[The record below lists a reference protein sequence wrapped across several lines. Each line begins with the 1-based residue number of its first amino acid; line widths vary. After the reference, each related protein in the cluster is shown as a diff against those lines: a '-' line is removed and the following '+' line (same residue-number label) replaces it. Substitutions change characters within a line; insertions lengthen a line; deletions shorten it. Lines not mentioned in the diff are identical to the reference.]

1 MAEKMDT
8 SFVINTPEGLLKD
21 NDRGCTERIKR
32 LRRLSHSTQ
41 PHLDLERAKIET
53 DVYKEYEGSVSVPV
67 LRALVLKEYFSKKTL
82 YLGDDEL
89 LVGEKGKDPQCSP
102 TFPELCCHTIEDM
115 HIMND
120 RKLVNFT
127 VTEDDLKLQEEEII
141 PYWKNRAVREHLL
154 KAMTQEWR
162 DCYEVGMFTEF
173 MEQRG
178 PGHTAG
184 GKNFYIKGYG
194 DYKKEI
200 EQAIKELDYFNDPEA
215 YDKEQEL
222 RAMDICCDAII
233 ILGKRYHDLALE
245 KAAEEKD
252 PVRKA
257 ELEQIAANCAV
268 VPEHKPETYW
278 QALQMYWFTHLG
290 VTTELNPWDAFTPGR
305 LDQHLIPF
313 YEKDT
318 AAGTLDDTR
327 ALELLECL
335 WVKLFNSPAPVKVGV
350 TLKESGTYVDFA
362 NINSGGVKEDGTDA
376 VNAVSY
382 LILDCMEDMR
392 QNQPNSNVQISKVT
406 PDKFL
411 KRACEIARQGW
422 GQPAFYNTD
431 ELIQEL
437 VNQGKSLVDARNA
450 GCSGC
455 VETGAWG
462 TEAYWLT
469 GYLNIPKCLQLA
481 LYDGYD
487 VMFKKQ
493 IGPHTGKAEDFKSYD
508 ELWNA
513 FKTQLEYIIDV
524 KMRGNLVIERI
535 YAEMMPA
542 PFLSICTDDCI
553 KKGKDYN
560 AGGARYNT
568 SYIQGVGIGTISDAL
583 SSIKFNVFDNQ
594 KFTMKE
600 LIDAMNDDFKG
611 HEDILNLVKNKTPK
625 YGNDD
630 DYADDIM
637 VSVFNEYK
645 DYITGRPTTRGGV
658 YHVDMLPT
666 TCHVYFGDVMIA
678 SPNGRLAHIPLSEG
692 ISPEKGADINGPTAV
707 VKSCSKMN
715 HCETGGTLLNQKF
728 TPAAIAGEKG
738 IDNLAALIR
747 SYFALNGHH
756 MQFNVIDRQTLI
768 EAQKNPEEYKEL
780 IVRVAGY
787 SDYFRN
793 LDKPL
798 QNEIIERTEQSF
810 GGCGCC

>member
-1 MAEKMDT
+1 
-8 SFVINTPEGLLKD
+8 
-21 NDRGCTERIKR
+21 
-32 LRRLSHSTQ
+32 
-41 PHLDLERAKIET
+41 
-53 DVYKEYEGSVSVPV
+53 
-67 LRALVLKEYFSKKTL
+67 
-82 YLGDDEL
+82 
-89 LVGEKGKDPQCSP
+89 
-102 TFPELCCHTIEDM
+102 
-115 HIMND
+115 
-120 RKLVNFT
+120 
-127 VTEDDLKLQEEEII
+127 
-141 PYWKNRAVREHLL
+141 
-154 KAMTQEWR
+154 
-162 DCYEVGMFTEF
+162 
-173 MEQRG
+173 
-178 PGHTAG
+178 
-184 GKNFYIKGYG
+184 
-194 DYKKEI
+194 
-200 EQAIKELDYFNDPEA
+200 
-215 YDKEQEL
+215 
-222 RAMDICCDAII
+222 
-233 ILGKRYHDLALE
+233 
-245 KAAEEKD
+245 
-252 PVRKA
+252 
-257 ELEQIAANCAV
+257 
-268 VPEHKPETYW
+268 
-278 QALQMYWFTHLG
+278 
-290 VTTELNPWDAFTPGR
+290 
-305 LDQHLIPF
+305 
-313 YEKDT
+313 
-318 AAGTLDDTR
+318 
-327 ALELLECL
+327 
-335 WVKLFNSPAPVKVGV
+335 
-350 TLKESGTYVDFA
+350 
-362 NINSGGVKEDGTDA
+362 
-376 VNAVSY
+376 
-382 LILDCMEDMR
+382 MEDMR

-594 KFTMKE
+594 KFSMKE
-600 LIDAMNDDFKG
+600 LIDAMNDNFEG

-715 HCETGGTLLNQKF
+715 HCQTGGTLLNQKF

-747 SYFALNGHH
+747 SYFALDGHH

>member
-1 MAEKMDT
+1 MAEKVVDI
-8 SFVINTPEGLLKD
+8 SFSMTTPENLKKD
-21 NDRGCTERIKR
+21 YDRGCTPRIQR
-32 LRRLSHSTQ
+32 LRRISHETQ
-41 PHLDLERAKIET
+41 PHLDLQRALIET
-53 DVYKEYEGSVSVPV
+53 EVYKEWEGKVSVPV
-67 LRALVLKEYFSKKTL
+67 LRAMVLKEYFSKKDL
-82 YLGDDEL
+82 YLGEDEL
-89 LVGEKGKDPQCSP
+89 LVGEKGVDPQCSP

-115 HIMND
+115 HVMND
-120 RKLVNFT
+120 RELVNFK
-127 VTEDDLKLQEEEII
+127 VTEEQFKQQEDIII
-141 PYWKNRAVREHLL
+141 PYWKGKATRDRLL
-154 KAMTQEWR
+154 ASQTQEWR
-162 DCYEVGMFTEF
+162 DYYFSGMFTEF

-184 GKNFYIKGYG
+184 GKNFYIKGYN

-200 EQAIKELDYFNDPEA
+200 ATAIEALDYFNDPEA

-222 RAMDICCDAII
+222 RAMDICCDAVI

-245 KAAEEKD
+245 KAKECAD

-268 VPEHKPETYW
+268 VPAEKPQTYW

-305 LDQHLIPF
+305 LDQHLFPF

-318 AAGTLDDTR
+318 EAGILDDTR

-350 TLKESGTYVDFA
+350 TLKESGTYVDFP
-362 NINSGGVKEDGTDA
+362 NINSGGVTEDGRDG

-392 QNQPNSNVQISKVT
+392 QNQPNSNVQISKKT
-406 PDKFL
+406 PEKFV

-431 ELIQEL
+431 EIIQEML
-437 VNQGKSLVDARNA
+437 NQGKSLVDARNS
-450 GCSGC
+450 GSSGC

-469 GYLNIPKCLQLA
+469 GYLNIPKCLELA
-481 LYDGYD
+481 LHNGFDP
-487 VMFKKQ
+487 MSKKQ
-493 IGPHTGKAEDFKSYD
+493 LGPKTGELSDFKSYED
-508 ELWNA
+508 VYAA
-513 FKTQLEYIIDV
+513 FRTQLRHAIDV
-524 KMRGNLVIERI
+524 KIRGNLIIEKI
-535 YAEMMPA
+535 FMEMMPA

-553 KKGKDYN
+553 KKGRDYN

-568 SYIQGVGIGTISDAL
+568 TYIQGVGIGTITDCLAA
-583 SSIKFNVFDNQ
+583 IKYNVYDNK
-594 KFTMKE
+594 KFTLEE
-600 LIDAMNDDFKG
+600 LVNAMHDNFEG
-611 HEDILNLVKNKTPK
+611 HPEIYNLVCNRSPK

-637 VSVFNEYK
+637 LDVFHEYQG
-645 DYITGRPTTRGGV
+645 YITGRKNLRGGT

-678 SPNGRLAHIPLSEG
+678 SPNGRLAHKPVSEG
-692 ISPEKGADINGPTAV
+692 ISPEKGADTHGPTAV
-707 VKSCSKMN
+707 IKSCAKMD
-715 HCETGGTLLNQKF
+715 HCSTGGTLLNQKF
-728 TPAAIAGEKG
+728 TPKTIAGQEG
-738 IDNLAALIR
+738 IDNLSALIR
-747 SYFALNGHH
+747 SYFAMDGHH
-756 MQFNVIDRQTLI
+756 IQFNVIDRATLI
-768 EAQKNPEEYKEL
+768 DAQKHPEEYKDL

-793 LDKPL
+793 LDTAL
-798 QNEIIERTEQSF
+798 QNEIIERTEQGF
-810 GGCGCC
+810 EGGCC

>member
-1 MAEKMDT
+1 
-8 SFVINTPEGLLKD
+8 
-21 NDRGCTERIKR
+21 
-32 LRRLSHSTQ
+32 
-41 PHLDLERAKIET
+41 
-53 DVYKEYEGSVSVPV
+53 
-67 LRALVLKEYFSKKTL
+67 
-82 YLGDDEL
+82 
-89 LVGEKGKDPQCSP
+89 
-102 TFPELCCHTIEDM
+102 
-115 HIMND
+115 
-120 RKLVNFT
+120 
-127 VTEDDLKLQEEEII
+127 
-141 PYWKNRAVREHLL
+141 
-154 KAMTQEWR
+154 MTQEWR

-200 EQAIKELDYFNDPEA
+200 AQAIKDLDYFNDPEA

-535 YAEMMPA
+535 YSQMMPA

-560 AGGARYNT
+560 AGGPRYNT

-583 SSIKFNVFDNQ
+583 SAIKFNVFDNQ

-678 SPNGRLAHIPLSEG
+678 TPNGRLAHNPLSEG
-692 ISPEKGADINGPTAV
+692 LSPEKGADINGPTAV

-747 SYFALNGHH
+747 SYFAMNGHH

-798 QNEIIERTEQSF
+798 QNEIIERTEQSL

>member
-1 MAEKMDT
+1 MKQRQSMGG
-8 SFVINTPEGLLKD
+8 VGLLILMLLVIMFFSLKVP
-21 NDRGCTERIKR
+21 GMATERE
-32 LRRLSHSTQ
+32 LSY
-41 PHLDLERAKIET
+41 P
-53 DVYKEYEGSVSVPV
+53 
-67 LRALVLKEYFSKKTL
+67 
-82 YLGDDEL
+82 
-89 LVGEKGKDPQCSP
+89 
-102 TFPELCCHTIEDM
+102 
-115 HIMND
+115 
-120 RKLVNFT
+120 
-127 VTEDDLKLQEEEII
+127 
-141 PYWKNRAVREHLL
+141 
-154 KAMTQEWR
+154 
-162 DCYEVGMFTEF
+162 EF
-173 MEQRG
+173 MVYLENKTVESAQIRPNREVPTG
-178 PGHTAG
+178 EVVFETTS
-184 GKNFYIKGYG
+184 G
-194 DYKKEI
+194 DREEFNVLDVKEV
-200 EQAIKELDYFNDPEA
+200 E
-215 YDKEQEL
+215 
-222 RAMDICCDAII
+222 M
-233 ILGKRYHDLALE
+233 AL
-245 KAAEEKD
+245 
-252 PVRKA
+252 RKA
-257 ELEQIAANCAV
+257 G
-268 VPEHKPETYW
+268 VPY
-278 QALQMYWFTHLG
+278 
-290 VTTELNPWDAFTPGR
+290 TTTSVRQDSYFMTVIL
-305 LDQHLIPF
+305 
-313 YEKDT
+313 
-318 AAGTLDDTR
+318 
-327 ALELLECL
+327 
-335 WVKLFNSPAPVKVGV
+335 PAPVKVGV

-542 PFLSICTDDCI
+542 QFLSICTDDCI

-747 SYFALNGHH
+747 SYFAMNGHH

>member
-1 MAEKMDT
+1 MAEKIDT

-392 QNQPNSNVQISKVT
+392 QNQPNSNV
-406 PDKFL
+406 
-411 KRACEIARQGW
+411 
-422 GQPAFYNTD
+422 
-431 ELIQEL
+431 
-437 VNQGKSLVDARNA
+437 
-450 GCSGC
+450 
-455 VETGAWG
+455 
-462 TEAYWLT
+462 LT

-747 SYFALNGHH
+747 SYFAMNGHH

>member
-1 MAEKMDT
+1 
-8 SFVINTPEGLLKD
+8 
-21 NDRGCTERIKR
+21 
-32 LRRLSHSTQ
+32 
-41 PHLDLERAKIET
+41 
-53 DVYKEYEGSVSVPV
+53 
-67 LRALVLKEYFSKKTL
+67 
-82 YLGDDEL
+82 
-89 LVGEKGKDPQCSP
+89 
-102 TFPELCCHTIEDM
+102 
-115 HIMND
+115 
-120 RKLVNFT
+120 
-127 VTEDDLKLQEEEII
+127 
-141 PYWKNRAVREHLL
+141 
-154 KAMTQEWR
+154 
-162 DCYEVGMFTEF
+162 
-173 MEQRG
+173 
-178 PGHTAG
+178 
-184 GKNFYIKGYG
+184 
-194 DYKKEI
+194 
-200 EQAIKELDYFNDPEA
+200 
-215 YDKEQEL
+215 
-222 RAMDICCDAII
+222 
-233 ILGKRYHDLALE
+233 
-245 KAAEEKD
+245 
-252 PVRKA
+252 
-257 ELEQIAANCAV
+257 
-268 VPEHKPETYW
+268 
-278 QALQMYWFTHLG
+278 
-290 VTTELNPWDAFTPGR
+290 
-305 LDQHLIPF
+305 
-313 YEKDT
+313 
-318 AAGTLDDTR
+318 
-327 ALELLECL
+327 
-335 WVKLFNSPAPVKVGV
+335 
-350 TLKESGTYVDFA
+350 
-362 NINSGGVKEDGTDA
+362 
-376 VNAVSY
+376 
-382 LILDCMEDMR
+382 
-392 QNQPNSNVQISKVT
+392 
-406 PDKFL
+406 
-411 KRACEIARQGW
+411 
-422 GQPAFYNTD
+422 
-431 ELIQEL
+431 
-437 VNQGKSLVDARNA
+437 
-450 GCSGC
+450 
-455 VETGAWG
+455 
-462 TEAYWLT
+462 
-469 GYLNIPKCLQLA
+469 
-481 LYDGYD
+481 
-487 VMFKKQ
+487 
-493 IGPHTGKAEDFKSYD
+493 
-508 ELWNA
+508 
-513 FKTQLEYIIDV
+513 
-524 KMRGNLVIERI
+524 MRGNLVIERI

-747 SYFALNGHH
+747 SYFAMNGHH

-780 IVRVAGY
+780 IVRVARY

>member
-1 MAEKMDT
+1 
-8 SFVINTPEGLLKD
+8 
-21 NDRGCTERIKR
+21 
-32 LRRLSHSTQ
+32 
-41 PHLDLERAKIET
+41 
-53 DVYKEYEGSVSVPV
+53 
-67 LRALVLKEYFSKKTL
+67 
-82 YLGDDEL
+82 
-89 LVGEKGKDPQCSP
+89 
-102 TFPELCCHTIEDM
+102 
-115 HIMND
+115 
-120 RKLVNFT
+120 
-127 VTEDDLKLQEEEII
+127 
-141 PYWKNRAVREHLL
+141 
-154 KAMTQEWR
+154 
-162 DCYEVGMFTEF
+162 
-173 MEQRG
+173 
-178 PGHTAG
+178 
-184 GKNFYIKGYG
+184 
-194 DYKKEI
+194 
-200 EQAIKELDYFNDPEA
+200 
-215 YDKEQEL
+215 
-222 RAMDICCDAII
+222 MDICCDAII

-560 AGGARYNT
+560 AGGPRY
-568 SYIQGVGIGTISDAL
+568 L
-583 SSIKFNVFDNQ
+583 S
-594 KFTMKE
+594 
-600 LIDAMNDDFKG
+600 LI
-611 HEDILNLVKNKTPK
+611 
-625 YGNDD
+625 
-630 DYADDIM
+630 
-637 VSVFNEYK
+637 
-645 DYITGRPTTRGGV
+645 
-658 YHVDMLPT
+658 
-666 TCHVYFGDVMIA
+666 
-678 SPNGRLAHIPLSEG
+678 HI
-692 ISPEKGADINGPTAV
+692 
-707 VKSCSKMN
+707 
-715 HCETGGTLLNQKF
+715 
-728 TPAAIAGEKG
+728 
-738 IDNLAALIR
+738 
-747 SYFALNGHH
+747 
-756 MQFNVIDRQTLI
+756 
-768 EAQKNPEEYKEL
+768 
-780 IVRVAGY
+780 
-787 SDYFRN
+787 
-793 LDKPL
+793 
-798 QNEIIERTEQSF
+798 
-810 GGCGCC
+810 